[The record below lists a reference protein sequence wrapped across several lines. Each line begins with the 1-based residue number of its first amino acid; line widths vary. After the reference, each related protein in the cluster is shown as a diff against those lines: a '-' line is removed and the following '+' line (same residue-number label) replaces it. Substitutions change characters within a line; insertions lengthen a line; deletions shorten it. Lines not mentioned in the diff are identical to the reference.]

1 MAARAISLFLCG
13 DVMTDG
19 CESGAGHRTLWL
31 RDAGQ
36 LTPAGRRAHAG
47 LKHRDAEISGT
58 ATVIDTVVAAREYV
72 ERGWSVI
79 PLQHA
84 DKRPLIRWQEF
95 QYRRA
100 EPPEVESWLQRW
112 PDANLGVVTGL
123 VSGLIVVDIDP
134 AHGGEESLAALQAAK
149 GTLPVTQSVR
159 TGGGGRH
166 LYFRHPG
173 GVIRNRA
180 GLRPGIDL
188 RGDGGYVVA
197 PPSLHPNGRRY
208 AWIPDRGSHEAALAS
223 LPVWLLTSEAHQS
236 PLIGRPPAYW
246 RELLRTG
253 VPEGERNNSIA
264 SLTGHLLWH
273 GVDPE
278 VACELMIC
286 WNRVRCRPPLG
297 DDEAIRTVNSIARL
311 HVDR

>member
-1 MAARAISLFLCG
+1 MNNTAA
-13 DVMTDG
+13 
-19 CESGAGHRTLWL
+19 
-31 RDAGQ
+31 
-36 LTPAGRRAHAG
+36 
-47 LKHRDAEISGT
+47 
-58 ATVIDTVVAAREYV
+58 AAREYL

-79 PLQHA
+79 PLRQA

-95 QYRRA
+95 QYRHA
-100 EPPEVESWLQRW
+100 EQREVESWLQGW
-112 PDANLGVVTGL
+112 PDANLGIVTGL

-134 AHGGEESLAALQAAK
+134 AHGGEESLAALEASQ

-159 TGGGGRH
+159 TGRGGRH

-173 GVIRNRA
+173 GVIHNRV

-208 AWIPDRGSHEAALAS
+208 AWIPGRGPHEVALS
-223 LPVWLLTSEAHQS
+223 PLPLWLLTRDVHQS
-236 PLIGRPPAYW
+236 QLIGHPPAYW
-246 RELLRTG
+246 RELLRIG
-253 VPEGERNNSIA
+253 VSEGERNNSIA

-273 GVDPE
+273 GVDPD

-297 DDEAIRTVNSIARL
+297 DDEVIRTVNSIARL